1 MVETEV
7 QNGVD
12 SSAWPGKGKINT
24 KQLLHSSVL
33 YLAHP
38 RQDLPLLPS
47 LTGNCCAYK
56 QPPRPPLAQGRQT
69 MGQKNPAQSRPLP
82 EVPRGLT
89 IGKHK
94 AIFNVLFV
102 YQVRLRPEKQYL
114 WEVALIFSFFFLH
127 LLRQSHI
134 FATFRKAKK
143 ATLSKG
149 DLFPSLPFWNAL
161 SGVSGEAA
169 LSALHW
175 SVASK
180 VQSPGSGMKG
190 PGIPEESQ

>member
-1 MVETEV
+1 MVETKV
-7 QNGVD
+7 QNGVY

-82 EVPRGLT
+82 AAPRGLT

-114 WEVALIFSFFFLH
+114 WEVALIFFFFFKLAQTKPH
-127 LLRQSHI
+127 
-134 FATFRKAKK
+134 FRNFQKSQKSN
-143 ATLSKG
+143 TLQG
-149 DLFPSLPFWNAL
+149 
-161 SGVSGEAA
+161 
-169 LSALHW
+169 
-175 SVASK
+175 
-180 VQSPGSGMKG
+180 
-190 PGIPEESQ
+190 